1 MLIRQTLA
9 YLPAQLL
16 GPLAQF
22 AAAIALTHVL
32 GAADY
37 GLTMLVFASQELVFL
52 LCLSWWTIYMMR
64 YAGAHRDAAA
74 QARFRMTEA
83 GVLLATGGLQIL
95 ATLLVVLATEPGVSP
110 LFQLGAVLF
119 TLTRSLVNL
128 LSERA
133 RKAEAI
139 GAYSALQIV
148 APLGGLALS
157 LPALAFVG
165 PHPEW
170 VLILFA
176 LTQGAVAALTARRLG
191 LALRPIGIDRAVL
204 AAALRF
210 GLPVVVASS
219 FGWIAANGIRFVVE
233 AAEGPVALGLLS
245 VGWGLATRLAAVAAM
260 MVTAAAYPLAV
271 RAMEAGDAEGAKRQ
285 LSDNSLL
292 LVILIAPATLGVIAI
307 SEPLVR
313 LLIAA
318 EYHAATIMILPWA
331 LVGAAIRNVRMHGW
345 DQLYLLMEAP
355 RPMLALEMIEAAL
368 TMVAAILGVLLGGLA
383 GAVIGTTLAAAIIAL
398 GDAVYLT
405 RRHGFAIPLGRCV
418 RVLLA
423 AAAMSGAL
431 ALLPRLGL
439 PVAPRWDS
447 VIAAILLGMLA
458 YAPVLAMLFP
468 RETRDLVRAFRA
480 RRRGDA

>member
-1 MLIRQTLA
+1 
-9 YLPAQLL
+9 
-16 GPLAQF
+16 
-22 AAAIALTHVL
+22 
-32 GAADY
+32 
-37 GLTMLVFASQELVFL
+37 
-52 LCLSWWTIYMMR
+52 
-64 YAGAHRDAAA
+64 
-74 QARFRMTEA
+74 
-83 GVLLATGGLQIL
+83 
-95 ATLLVVLATEPGVSP
+95 
-110 LFQLGAVLF
+110 
-119 TLTRSLVNL
+119 
-128 LSERA
+128 
-133 RKAEAI
+133 
-139 GAYSALQIV
+139 
-148 APLGGLALS
+148 
-157 LPALAFVG
+157 
-165 PHPEW
+165 
-170 VLILFA
+170 
-176 LTQGAVAALTARRLG
+176 
-191 LALRPIGIDRAVL
+191 
-204 AAALRF
+204 
-210 GLPVVVASS
+210 
-219 FGWIAANGIRFVVE
+219 
-233 AAEGPVALGLLS
+233 
-245 VGWGLATRLAAVAAM
+245 M